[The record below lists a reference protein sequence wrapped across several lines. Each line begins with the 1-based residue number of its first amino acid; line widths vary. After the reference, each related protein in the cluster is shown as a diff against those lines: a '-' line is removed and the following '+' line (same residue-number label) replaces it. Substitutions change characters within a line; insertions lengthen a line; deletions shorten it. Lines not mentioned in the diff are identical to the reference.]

1 MKKGLMVILVVI
13 VSMAFTACTFWTP
26 TEKSAAIFDA
36 ELDEHAYYEVEVDRG
51 ESVEVIVDL
60 TVSSIEVLASKD
72 KKMIYDQKANRDVL
86 LATMDQKKSG
96 KTHVITFKNET
107 NPNLLTGTQNSE
119 AKIWIPEGVDVVF
132 RSNLDVGD
140 IDVKTDQVA
149 LKELD
154 LSTNVGKIIVHET
167 REASDLTFI
176 QLKSD
181 VGDINLTLD
190 GKLKALDEILVN
202 TKTGAID
209 MNIGGTFESELKV
222 DAGTDVGDIEVAFI
236 GTFKEPVDLTLK
248 SSVGD
253 LEVTLPK
260 GHAVELEADVP
271 EFTSKLVMDD
281 IAYTKS
287 RNVYTIE
294 GDDAVFK
301 VKVTVSVGDAT
312 FKYK

>member
-1 MKKGLMVILVVI
+1 MKKGLMIILIFI
-13 VSMAFTACTFWTP
+13 VSTAFTACTFWTP
-26 TEKSAAIFDA
+26 TEKRAAIFDT
-36 ELDEHAYYEVEVDRG
+36 ELDEHAYYEVEVDRD
-51 ESVEVIVDL
+51 EPIEVIVDL

-72 KKMIYDQKANRDVL
+72 NKLIYDQKANRDVL

-96 KTHVITFKNET
+96 KTQVITFKNET

-119 AKIWIPEGVDVVF
+119 AKIWIPEGVEVVF

-140 IDVKTDQVA
+140 IDINAEQMA

-154 LSTNVGKIIVHET
+154 LSTNVGEITVHDT
-167 REASDLTFI
+167 RESSDLTFI

-190 GKLKALDEILVN
+190 GKFKMLDEILVN

-209 MNIGGTFESELKV
+209 INIGGTFESELKV
-222 DAGTDVGDIEVAFI
+222 DVGTDVGDVEAAFI
-236 GTFKEPVDLTLK
+236 GTYKEPVDLTLK

-253 LEVTLPK
+253 IEVTLPK
-260 GHAVELEADVP
+260 GNAVKLEADVP
-271 EFTSKLVMDD
+271 EFTSKLVMED

-287 RNVYTIE
+287 RNVYNIE